1 MTVLL
6 TDLIITRSR
15 QTGPEETLLGLQG
28 RLDESVGE
36 AVPVDE
42 AGLSAGLQEA
52 MNASSHKRAVAGRK
66 TGQ

>member
-1 MTVLL
+1 MLLIDNTSIAAADSMIFAAVVTRATVARE
-6 TDLIITRSR
+6 DTR
-15 QTGPEETLLGLQG
+15 
-28 RLDESVGE
+28 VAE

-52 MNASSHKRAVAGRK
+52 MNTSSHKKAVAGRK

>member
-1 MTVLL
+1 MLYGPQPSVAAADSMIFAAVVTRATVARE
-6 TDLIITRSR
+6 DTR
-15 QTGPEETLLGLQG
+15 
-28 RLDESVGE
+28 VGE

-52 MNASSHKRAVAGRK
+52 MNTSSHKKAVAGRK

>member
-1 MTVLL
+1 MIFAAVVTRATVARE
-6 TDLIITRSR
+6 DTR
-15 QTGPEETLLGLQG
+15 
-28 RLDESVGE
+28 VGE

-52 MNASSHKRAVAGRK
+52 MNTSSHKRAVAGRK